1 MQGCG
6 QFKQQPVAEDFT
18 ITIVYPEV
26 RDKFAKLFGDLQ
38 EACES
43 TPVDRNYK

>member
-1 MQGCG
+1 
-6 QFKQQPVAEDFT
+6 
-18 ITIVYPEV
+18 V

-43 TPVDRNYK
+43 TPVDRNYKWVSSGIPYT